1 MFYITEIGP
10 KAKCKLLGGMVLP
23 TRVCSVCTLKMEY
36 TFTKGGISTSWAPK
50 STYPLDGD
58 IIRHTVRRKLGSNVL
73 GVKIPNGKVSVKL
86 LKFAVKLC
94 SFLSFQ
100 RIYPTTRRQNIES
113 TLHTF
118 KRFERCSV

>member
-1 MFYITEIGP
+1 MQTPGRNGFADKGVFCVYFEDG
-10 KAKCKLLGGMVLP
+10 VHF
-23 TRVCSVCTLKMEY
+23 SQ
-36 TFTKGGISTSWAPK
+36 GGISTSWAPK

-86 LKFAVKLC
+86 FKFAVKLC

-100 RIYPTTRRQNIES
+100 RIYLTTRKQNMES
-113 TLHTF
+113 TLHMI